1 MRMRRGHAR
10 ARVLL
15 PAAIVAAI
23 LASAA
28 PSDASASVPV
38 RGGAGAV
45 TMWAGAGAAF
55 AGALGLPSDA
65 SDPALAGWQ
74 WPVAPPRI
82 VAPFVAPAH
91 EYGPGH
97 RGIDLAAAPGAEVHT
112 PAAGTIAFVGRV
124 AGRPL
129 VTIDHGDGLVTTL
142 EPVSATVTIGDAVA
156 AGDVVGVTDA
166 GGHTPPGAVHFG
178 VRRNGAYINPMLLL
192 GEVPRA
198 VLLPCC

>member
-1 MRMRRGHAR
+1 
-10 ARVLL
+10 
-15 PAAIVAAI
+15 
-23 LASAA
+23 
-28 PSDASASVPV
+28 
-38 RGGAGAV
+38 
-45 TMWAGAGAAF
+45 MWAGAAF

-97 RGIDLAAAPGAEVHT
+97 RGIDLAAARGAEVHT

-129 VTIDHGDGLVTTL
+129 LTIDHGDGLVTTL